1 MFDIPNSGA
10 MDAAA
15 GGRGP
20 STVALPSIVGGDP
33 AAILAHAAAL
43 TTRVAKLITL
53 LADLERAREQLRDVW
68 SAGSAS
74 ESVLQKLTKSF
85 GTFQQIIQ
93 TVTNGIRELE
103 GAAAQITTAQAAY
116 RAVVSAINPTVAALM
131 SNPYTRAAGRAL
143 AVSTT
148 GILKA
153 FLTGIGG
160 ILTAIG
166 ATNLGRILTGLAT
179 IVTQVEELF
188 SKNNDSGS
196 STGATVPTGIAN
208 APVTSPPPMSSVA
221 TGAGQWALGSG
232 SGTSGG
238 GGMPNFSGGGYP
250 GGGSLT
256 NYLPPALGG
265 GNDQWVAVDRGQST
279 LPNTPAGN
287 TPSNGGVNVVPTP
300 GDTGGSTPASGGSD
314 GDNDVTIT
322 ASKGDL
328 KVTVEV
334 PVDTGRAFDIE
345 VSASSGGQ
353 TVEADVSVDADG
365 SVKVG

>member
-1 MFDIPNSGA
+1 MFNIPNSGA

-15 GGRGP
+15 SGRGP

-43 TTRVAKLITL
+43 TARAARLVSL
-53 LADLERAREQLRDVW
+53 LADLERAREQLREVW
-68 SAGSAS
+68 SAGAAS
-74 ESVLQKLTKSF
+74 DSVVQKLTKSF
-85 GTFQQIIQ
+85 ASFQKIIE
-93 TVTNGIRELE
+93 TVYAGIRELE
-103 GAAAQITTAQAAY
+103 GSAAQITTAQAAY

-166 ATNLGRILTGLAT
+166 ATNIGQILTGLAT
-179 IVTQVEELF
+179 IVTQVEQLF
-188 SKNNDSGS
+188 SKNNDAGR
-196 STGATVPTGIAN
+196 STAATVPTGIAN
-208 APVTSPPPMSSVA
+208 TAITAPPQIGGVA
-221 TGAGQWALGSG
+221 TSTGQTAL
-232 SGTSGG
+232 
-238 GGMPNFSGGGYP
+238 GGGYP
-250 GGGSLT
+250 LGQTMPNFTGSGYPTTGSLT

-265 GNDQWVAVDRGQST
+265 TDQWVAVDRGQST
-279 LPNTPAGN
+279 LPGAIPVPTAPVPAAPADVTPA
-287 TPSNGGVNVVPTP
+287 PS
-300 GDTGGSTPASGGSD
+300 TGGRDSD
-314 GDNDVTIT
+314 DDVTIT

-365 SVKVG
+365 SVKVS